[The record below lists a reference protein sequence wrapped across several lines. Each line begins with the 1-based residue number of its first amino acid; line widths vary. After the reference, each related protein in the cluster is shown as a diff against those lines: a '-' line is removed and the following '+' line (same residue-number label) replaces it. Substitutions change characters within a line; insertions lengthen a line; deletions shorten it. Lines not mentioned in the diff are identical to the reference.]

1 MDIEDFQTFKIPYS
15 TLFTLIA
22 TEFYDERVTQ
32 PMHNSIQKSREEAW
46 AIIKPFLVSHKMFSN
61 REDFFVSL
69 L

>member
-1 MDIEDFQTFKIPYS
+1 MKIEEFQTFKVS
-15 TLFTLIA
+15 NFKLFTLIA

-61 REDFFVSL
+61 WEDFSVSL
-69 L
+69 F